1 MPRTITPNDCH
12 ILINAMV
19 RQATGQQ
26 AITATDTSSFISA
39 GELILSSGMENVY
52 NAINA
57 VLARMIVAVRPYS
70 AKLQLIQAEDSV
82 YASRLRKVSFYA
94 QDANPAGNFNTDLY
108 TNFAQGYT
116 SGDNNGD
123 STKSQWEQNQP
134 MPLEMNFAG
143 LSVWQDCITLTED
156 AVKWAFSSEAEFAR
170 FVDGYLRE
178 HENDMQSQVEAWN
191 RAGILNKIGQIY
203 DMSAAMPGSAVDL
216 VAAFN
221 ARMGTSYTGAQLR
234 STYLK
239 EFLEFFVAR
248 FKNDSDFLTERSANH
263 HWAVTKEVGGVNY
276 SILRHTPKRD
286 QRLLM
291 YGPLMKEAEAIVM
304 PEIFNPRYLELSQY
318 EEVSFWQSQDQRAAV
333 KITPAVT
340 NTSTGIQEAG
350 TAVSLNY
357 VVGILFDRDALM
369 SNYRLDRVDTT
380 PLEARKHYRN
390 TWASFA
396 RNIIC
401 DPTENAILYYMAS

>member
-1 MPRTITPNDCH
+1 MARTITPQDCH
-12 ILINAMV
+12 TLINAMV

-26 AITATDTSSFISA
+26 SITATDTSSFISA
-39 GELILSSGMENVY
+39 GELVLSTGMENVY

-57 VLARMIVAVRPYS
+57 VLTRMIIAVRPYS
-70 AKLQLIQAEDSV
+70 AKLQLIQAEDSQF
-82 YASRLRKVSFYA
+82 ASRLRKISYYA
-94 QDANPAGNFNTDLY
+94 QDADPAGNFNTNLY

-116 SGDNNGD
+116 AGDNSAA
-123 STKSQWEQNQP
+123 STKSQWEQNLA
-134 MPLEMNFAG
+134 MPLEMNFSG

-156 AVKWAFSSEAEFAR
+156 AVKWAFSGISEFSR
-170 FVDGYLRE
+170 FVDGYLTE
-178 HENDMQSQVEAWN
+178 HENDIQSQVEAWN
-191 RAGILNKIGQIY
+191 RAGILNKMGQIY
-203 DMSAAMPGSAVDL
+203 DMSADMPGSAVDL

-221 ARMGTSYTGAQLR
+221 TRMGTSYTGSQLR

-263 HWAVTKEVGGVNY
+263 HWAVQKTVSGVNY
-276 SILRHTPKRD
+276 HILRHTPKRD
-286 QRLLM
+286 QRLLL

-304 PEIFNPRYLELSQY
+304 PEIFNPRYLEMSQY
-318 EEVSFWQSQDQRAAV
+318 EEVTYWQSQDQRAGISV
-333 KITPAVT
+333 TPAIT
-340 NTSTGIQEAG
+340 NTSTGVQEAG
-350 TAVSLNY
+350 SAVALDY
-357 VVGILFDRDALM
+357 VVGMLFDRDALM

-380 PLEARKHYRN
+380 QLEARKHYRN